1 MSNFYRWFADES
13 TKLAR
18 YIRAKKRAESREKEA
33 FELFHNE
40 GRGKYPRD
48 DGRKTV
54 QLAFSLRVLKKN
66 LAHKAEE
73 ASAQVERRFMSSI
86 VDTQREL
93 LVQAWH
99 VHVARAI
106 KRVGNDLE
114 SYTVRKTWRELA
126 GAYAILCL
134 VDSFN
139 IVRENTDIGFM
150 LGRLDNWG
158 IAVNAVSAVADLF
171 GGPDKKDYHGF

>member
-13 TKLAR
+13 AKLAR
-18 YIRAKKRAESREKEA
+18 YMRAKKRAESRE
-33 FELFHNE
+33 NE
-40 GRGKYPRD
+40 VWERIQNERRGKRPPESDSR
-48 DGRKTV
+48 RTV
-54 QLAFSLRVLKKN
+54 QLAFSLRVLE
-66 LAHKAEE
+66 LALTRKVAEE
-73 ASAQVERRFMSSI
+73 SVRVERRFMTNI

-134 VDSFN
+134 VDGFD
-139 IVRENTDIGFM
+139 IVRENCDIGFM
-150 LGRLDNWG
+150 LSMLDKE
-158 IAVNAVSAVADLF
+158 DR
-171 GGPDKKDYHGF
+171 HGF

>member
-1 MSNFYRWFADES
+1 MSNFYRWFADEAA
-13 TKLAR
+13 KLAQ
-18 YIRAKKRAESREKEA
+18 YIRSKKRAESRESEA
-33 FELFHNE
+33 FERFQAE

-48 DGRKTV
+48 DDRKTV
-54 QLAFSLRVLKKN
+54 RLAFSLRVLKRN
-66 LAHKAEE
+66 LAHKVEE
-73 ASAQVERRFMSSI
+73 ASAHVEGRFMSSI

-106 KRVGNDLE
+106 KRVGNDIE

-134 VDSFN
+134 VDGFDL
-139 IVRENTDIGFM
+139 VVENPTIGFM
-150 LGRLDNWG
+150 LGRLDKE
-158 IAVNAVSAVADLF
+158 DR
-171 GGPDKKDYHGF
+171 HGF

>member
-13 TKLAR
+13 AALAR

-33 FELFHNE
+33 FERFQNE

-54 QLAFSLRVLKKN
+54 RLAFSLRVLKKN
-66 LAHKAEE
+66 LAHKVEE
-73 ASAQVERRFMSSI
+73 TSAQVEGRFLTSI
-86 VDTQREL
+86 VDTQRDL

-106 KRVGNDLE
+106 KRVGNDIE
-114 SYTVRKTWRELA
+114 SYEVRKTWRELA
-126 GAYAILCL
+126 GTYAILCL
-134 VDSFN
+134 VDSFD
-139 IVRENTDIGFM
+139 IVAENPTIGFM
-150 LGRLDNWG
+150 LGRLDKE
-158 IAVNAVSAVADLF
+158 DR
-171 GGPDKKDYHGF
+171 HGF

>member
-13 TKLAR
+13 AKLAR
-18 YIRAKKRAESREKEA
+18 YIRAKKRAEAREKEA
-33 FELFHNE
+33 FERFQSE

-54 QLAFSLRVLKKN
+54 RLAFSLRVLKKN

-73 ASAQVERRFMSSI
+73 ASAQIERRFMSSI

-106 KRVGNDLE
+106 KRVGNDPE

-126 GAYAILCL
+126 GAYAVLCL
-134 VDSFN
+134 VDGFDL
-139 IVRENTDIGFM
+139 VRENMDIGFM
-150 LGRLDNWG
+150 LCRLGNWG
-158 IAVNAVSAVADLF
+158 TARTTLTTMADLF
-171 GGPDKKDYHGF
+171 GGPDNEDYHGF

>member
-13 TKLAR
+13 AKLAR
-18 YIRAKKRAESREKEA
+18 YIRAKKRAESREREA
-33 FELFHNE
+33 SERFQNE
-40 GRGKYPRD
+40 GRGKYPRET
-48 DGRKTV
+48 DGRRTV
-54 QLAFSLRVLKKN
+54 RLAFSLNVLKRN
-66 LAHKAEE
+66 LAHKTEE
-73 ASAQVERRFMSSI
+73 ESARIERRYMTNI

-134 VDSFN
+134 VDGFGLV
-139 IVRENTDIGFM
+139 IENPQIGFM
-150 LGRLDNWG
+150 LCKLDKE
-158 IAVNAVSAVADLF
+158 DR
-171 GGPDKKDYHGF
+171 HGF

>member
-13 TKLAR
+13 ARLAQ
-18 YIRAKKRAESREKEA
+18 YIRSKKRAESREKEV
-33 FELFHNE
+33 FERFRNE
-40 GRGKYPRD
+40 GRGKYPEN

-54 QLAFSLRVLKKN
+54 KLAFSLRVLKKN
-66 LAHKAEE
+66 LAHKVEE
-73 ASAQVERRFMSSI
+73 ASAQVEKRFMTSI

-134 VDSFN
+134 VDGFD
-139 IVRENTDIGFM
+139 IVKENTHIGFM
-150 LGRLDNWG
+150 FERLSKEDR
-158 IAVNAVSAVADLF
+158 
-171 GGPDKKDYHGF
+171 HGF

>member
-1 MSNFYRWFADES
+1 MSRNFCQWFADES
-13 TKLAR
+13 AKLAR
-18 YIRAKKRAESREKEA
+18 YMRQEKQAESREKEA
-33 FELFHNE
+33 FKRFQNE

-54 QLAFSLRVLKKN
+54 RLAFSLRILKKN
-66 LAHKAEE
+66 LAHKVEE
-73 ASAQVERRFMSSI
+73 TSAQVERRFMSSI

-106 KRVGNDLE
+106 KRVGNDIE
-114 SYTVRKTWRELA
+114 SYEVRKTWRELA

-134 VDSFN
+134 VDGFA
-139 IVRENTDIGFM
+139 IVRENPAVGFM
-150 LGRLDNWG
+150 LGRLDKE
-158 IAVNAVSAVADLF
+158 DR
-171 GGPDKKDYHGF
+171 HGF

>member
-13 TKLAR
+13 AKLAR
-18 YIRAKKRAESREKEA
+18 YIRAKKWAESREEEAYERIQKE
-33 FELFHNE
+33 
-40 GRGKYPRD
+40 RS
-48 DGRKTV
+48 RKHPPESDSRRTV
-54 QLAFSLRVLKKN
+54 QLAFSLRVLE
-66 LAHKAEE
+66 LALTRKVTEE
-73 ASAQVERRFMSSI
+73 SARVERRFMANI

-106 KRVGNDLE
+106 QRVGNDLE

-134 VDSFN
+134 VDGFGLV
-139 IVRENTDIGFM
+139 IENPQIGFM
-150 LGRLDNWG
+150 LCKLDKE
-158 IAVNAVSAVADLF
+158 DR
-171 GGPDKKDYHGF
+171 HGF